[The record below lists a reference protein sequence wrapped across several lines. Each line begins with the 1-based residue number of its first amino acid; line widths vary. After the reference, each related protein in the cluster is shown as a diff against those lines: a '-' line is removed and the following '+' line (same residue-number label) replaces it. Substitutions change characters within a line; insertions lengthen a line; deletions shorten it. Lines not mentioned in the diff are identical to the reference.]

1 MAEVITT
8 KIEGAIGKAAATIA
22 EEINA
27 DYVIAIGKLED
38 ADEENL
44 FFEVR
49 VSIFK
54 RVKPNTYSKD
64 EYVSKIKK
72 PESGTIVSMKEILR
86 QAIAQKMIQK
96 GERVVCVQGEGLGSG
111 YKGMLFVFD
120 VDKLFF
126 DISSN
131 KLAEYVDSA
140 VIEAVIDIALELS
153 QEGREGK
160 KVGTA
165 FVIGKQEIMR
175 YTKQLIINPFKN
187 LERDERKVT
196 DPNLRETMK
205 EFALLDGI
213 FMIDED
219 GTILS
224 AGTYLDVDT
233 EGLELPSG
241 LGTRHRNCAAIT
253 AKSDALAVC
262 VSESGGKVRVF
273 KGGKIVM
280 SM

>member
-253 AKSDALAVC
+253 AKTDAIAVC
-262 VSESGGKVRVF
+262 ISESGGKVRVF
-273 KGGKIVM
+273 KKGKIVM
-280 SM
+280 AL

>member
-1 MAEVITT
+1 MTEVLTT
-8 KIEGAIGKAAATIA
+8 KIEGSIGKAAASIA

-27 DYVIAIGKLED
+27 DYVIAIGRLED
-38 ADEENL
+38 NDEENL

-54 RVKPNTYSKD
+54 RVKPNSYSKE